1 MRAEA
6 HLEVYRRFQGELE
19 EHRWRAWPIFDSGL
33 RVALKQR
40 KALLFLFAPI
50 VIATIV
56 FSVIVYAK
64 FAVEGLQGEGAIGA
78 EAATS
83 LEGMAMQAVIQAQVG
98 RLLEVVTWMIEFVKA
113 MGFAATLLVAWFASG
128 LLCEDKKAG
137 AHQLYFARPITRLDY
152 FLGKF
157 AIGSFFS
164 LCAMLAPL
172 LVISTVA
179 ALSSP
184 EWSFLKQEWDLIP
197 RAILYALV
205 WTATIVSL
213 VLLASSLAPRRSFA
227 MIGVF
232 AVVLLSEA
240 ASGLLGNLV
249 DPAFLVLGIVNDL
262 NALCYHIF
270 GKPVSGPPVSIGL
283 AWTGVAVTLGLS
295 WLVIALRLRRME
307 VVA

>member
-6 HLEVYRRFQGELE
+6 HLEVYRRFQGELTDP
-19 EHRWRAWPIFDSGL
+19 RWRAWPIFDSGL

-56 FSVIVYAK
+56 FSVIVYLTFVA
-64 FAVEGLQGEGAIGA
+64 ETQLGPDGELPPA
-78 EAATS
+78 ES
-83 LEGMAMQAVIQAQVG
+83 LGEMAGRAFLQAQIG
-98 RLLEVVTWMIEFVKA
+98 KLLEVVTWMIEFVKA

-137 AHQLYFARPITRLDY
+137 AHQLYFSRPITRLDY

-157 AIGSFFS
+157 ATGAFFS

-172 LVISTVA
+172 LVITIVA
-179 ALSSP
+179 SVSSP
-184 EWSFLKQEWDLIP
+184 DWLFLREEWDTIP
-197 RAILYALV
+197 RAILFALV
-205 WTATIVSL
+205 WTVTIVSL

-240 ASGLLGNLV
+240 ASGLLGNFI

-270 GKPVSGPPVSIGL
+270 DKPVAGPPVPAGL

>member
-1 MRAEA
+1 VKAEA
-6 HLEVYRRFQGELE
+6 HLEVYRRFQGRLE
-19 EHRWRAWPIFDSGL
+19 EHRWRAWPILDAGL

-56 FSVIVYAK
+56 FSVVVYAK
-64 FAVEGLQGEGAIGA
+64 FVVDGLESDALGPEG
-78 EAATS
+78 ATS
-83 LEGMAMQAVIQAQVG
+83 LEGMAMQAVIQAQIG

-197 RAILYALV
+197 RAIFYALV
-205 WTATIVSL
+205 WTTTIVSL

-240 ASGLLGNLV
+240 ASGLLGNFI

-270 GKPVSGPPVSIGL
+270 DKPVAGPPVPVGL

-295 WLVIALRLRRME
+295 WFVIALRLRRME